1 MAAEEILNRLAV
13 FEAYHA
19 ELWQG
24 LAAAGAETYL
34 AQIPGPEVAAGG
46 AAGNA
51 LARRLTA
58 ALKAAWPGL
67 EDHLLEEEEILV
79 PHLLPALGDRVG
91 PLASMLKEHR
101 QIRAAMAALLGA
113 AGPDP
118 SGGLGELLLL
128 VDDHLRKEKY
138 ILFPLAREI
147 IEAGKD

>member
-34 AQIPGPEVAAGG
+34 AQIPGPEVAAG
-46 AAGNA
+46 NA
-51 LARRLTA
+51 LAHRLTA
-58 ALKAAWPGL
+58 ALKASWPGL
-67 EDHLLEEEEILV
+67 EDHLREEEEILV

-113 AGPDP
+113 AGQDP